1 MRGFKNLSVLV
12 RGDKKFAQSKSVPLN
27 LKRGKNHQ
35 IQKRDSSFESK
46 ICPLESQKGKSNWEK
61 YYQKQ

>member
-12 RGDKKFAQSKSVPLN
+12 RGDKKFGQSKSVPLN

-35 IQKRDSSFESK
+35 IQKRDSYLKREMLFLKSFMMM
-46 ICPLESQKGKSNWEK
+46 
-61 YYQKQ
+61 